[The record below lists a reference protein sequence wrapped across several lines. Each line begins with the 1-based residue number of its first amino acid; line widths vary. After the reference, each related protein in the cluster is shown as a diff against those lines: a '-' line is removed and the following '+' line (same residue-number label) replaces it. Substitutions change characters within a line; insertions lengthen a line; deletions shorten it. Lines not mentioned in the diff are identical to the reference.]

1 MASPS
6 ERPDQALD
14 ELERIA
20 GLLETELAGW
30 RRRCLKAEAEVE
42 AAKGR
47 VPDVTSGDLMLLRGR
62 MTEVESE
69 NQHLRDRITAAREQ
83 LEQLKTRL
91 RFVGGQVTGDFR

>member
-1 MASPS
+1 MASRS
-6 ERPDQALD
+6 EHPDQALA

-47 VPDVTSGDLMLLRGR
+47 VPDVT
-62 MTEVESE
+62 
-69 NQHLRDRITAAREQ
+69 
-83 LEQLKTRL
+83 
-91 RFVGGQVTGDFR
+91 TGDRRCFGTGSLKSSPRIAGFAIGSRRRASSSSN

>member
-1 MASPS
+1 MGSPS

-30 RRRCLKAEAEVE
+30 RRRSLKAEAEVG
-42 AAKGR
+42 AAKSR
-47 VPDVTSGDLMLLRGR
+47 VPDVTTGDLALLRGR
-62 MTEVESE
+62 ITEVESE
-69 NQHLRDRITAAREQ
+69 NQQLRDRITAAREQ

>member
-6 ERPDQALD
+6 ERPDQALA
-14 ELERIA
+14 ELERMA

-42 AAKGR
+42 AARKR
-47 VPDVTSGDLMLLRGR
+47 VPDVTTGDLTLLRAR
-62 MTEVESE
+62 ISEVESE
-69 NQHLRDRITAAREQ
+69 NHRLRDRIAAAREQ

-91 RFVGGQVTGDFR
+91 RFVGGQVTGDYR